1 MFAQDSLLSTEEQIS
16 IIRYE
21 MLDASMK
28 VASIEV
34 DKNNT
39 IWFCT
44 NSGIHKIVSIQKQ
57 PQSYLPGIDIK
68 DVVID
73 RKGNAYAAG
82 EKSFYEVESGI
93 EINLPSSTALINDID
108 YYQGRIWIATTEG
121 IFTYRLSNQKFA
133 HFTEKNSKLKSNSV
147 NFINVDSRGKMW
159 IGTDNGSIEVEGDK
173 WRGDFKGE
181 KMIVSRENDEGQ
193 WFITNQDMYIIS
205 KFGRLISVGLDE
217 QLYKGE
223 LNDFVIDSKGRIYF
237 ASDILV
243 RYNPYTE
250 EIESYADDAGLIS
263 KKCISLA
270 CDKNDNIWIG
280 TQDGGLFRILFAD
293 ILAEQLSASVII
305 DTKISCHN
313 EEQGKLSVSVSGGK
327 RPYKYQWNKPGVY
340 GKRPSSLAPGEYT
353 VTVTDKVGAN
363 YVASVNLVNPE
374 PLKIEVVATTKVTG
388 LNKDDGTADIAVTGG
403 KPPYVANW
411 SGGKKGFRVGK
422 LKPGPHKV
430 VVTDNAG
437 CTTERYVEIKKDKF
451 IPELDITKVNIGQT
465 LRINELYFDADSS
478 AVKLES
484 YEVLDEV
491 YEFLAENKNV
501 VIEIG
506 GHTNTIPPHEYCDK
520 LSTARARNVAEYLYY
535 KGIEKDRI
543 AYKGYGKR
551 QPLANVES
559 MSARRKNQRV
569 EIKILSVGK

>member
-1 MFAQDSLLSTEEQIS
+1 
-16 IIRYE
+16 
-21 MLDASMK
+21 MK

-34 DKNNT
+34 DKNNA

-57 PQSYLPGIDIK
+57 PESYLPGINIQ

-73 RKGNAYAAG
+73 RKGNAFAAG
-82 EKSFYEVESGI
+82 NKSFYKVESGE
-93 EINLPSSTALINDID
+93 EIALPSSTATINDID
-108 YYQGRIWIATTEG
+108 YYQGKIWIATTEG
-121 IFTYRLSNQKFA
+121 IYTYRPSTQKFS
-133 HFTEKNSKLKSNSV
+133 HFTEGNSKLKSNTV

-181 KMIVSRENDEGQ
+181 RMIVSRENDEGQ
-193 WFITNQDMYIIS
+193 WFITDQDMYIIS
-205 KFGRLISVGLDE
+205 KFGRLISVGLDA
-217 QLYKGE
+217 QLYQGE

-293 ILAEQLSASVII
+293 ILAEQLTASVII
-305 DTKISCHN
+305 DTKVSCYN
-313 EEQGKLSVSVSGGK
+313 EAQGKLSVSVSGGK
-327 RPYKYQWNKPGVY
+327 KPYKYKWSKNGVY
-340 GKRPSSLAPGEYT
+340 GKRPSALTPGEYT
-353 VTVTDKVGAN
+353 VTVTDKAGAN
-363 YVASVNLVNPE
+363 FVASVNLENPE
-374 PLKIEVVATTKVTG
+374 PLKIEVVSTTKVTG
-388 LNKDDGTADIAVTGG
+388 LNKKDGTADIEVTGG
-403 KPPYVANW
+403 SAPYVANW
-411 SGGKKGFRVGK
+411 SGGKRGFRIGK
-422 LKPGPHKV
+422 LKAGPHKV

-437 CTTERYVEIKKDKF
+437 CTAERYVEIQKDKF

-491 YEFLAENKNV
+491 YDFLAENKDV

-506 GHTNTIPPHEYCDK
+506 GHTNTIPPHDYCDK
-520 LSTARARNVAEYLYY
+520 LSTARAKNVAEYLYY
-535 KGIEKDRI
+535 KGIEQKRI

-551 QPLANVES
+551 QPIADVES
-559 MSARRKNQRV
+559 LSARRKNQRV
-569 EIKILSVGK
+569 EIKILSVGG